1 MTEFSKRWIGRTVD
15 VIIFSR
21 CGVLR
26 NKTMT
31 VTDAYPLFLE
41 LDNDVICDCTDV
53 PQCDAVFVWY
63 ENEWHPMNPQYD
75 NIRKALES
83 TSSEFTSELYD
94 RFEIALNAQ
103 GYKFNRHGARI
114 DGIMR
119 IPGSTIVASNQV
131 LIDDIKVFKNRIR
144 YNTDEERKAAR
155 RRQKHEQGQRIKEL
169 SKTDSALREKL
180 REKWRKQAQVGR
192 DNKKLA
198 KQQKEAKKCRTKS

>member
-15 VIIFSR
+15 VVIFGR
-21 CGVLR
+21 FKTMR
-26 NKTMT
+26 TRTMT
-31 VTDAYPLFLE
+31 VTDAYPLYLE

-103 GYKFNRHGARI
+103 GYKFNKHGARI
-114 DGIMR
+114 DGIIR

-144 YNTDEERKAAR
+144 YNTDEERKEAK
-155 RRQKHEQGQRIKEL
+155 RRQKRQQYQRTKEIA
-169 SKTDSALREKL
+169 KTDVVVREKL
-180 REKWRKQAQVGR
+180 RAKWRNEAQVGR

-198 KQQKEAKKCRTKS
+198 KQQKEAKKCRTKP